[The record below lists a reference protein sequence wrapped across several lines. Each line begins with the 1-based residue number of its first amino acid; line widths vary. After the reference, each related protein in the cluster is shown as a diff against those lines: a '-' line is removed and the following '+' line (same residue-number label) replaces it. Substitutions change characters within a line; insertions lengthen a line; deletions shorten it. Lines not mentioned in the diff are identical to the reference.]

1 MKIGGTF
8 DVRESARRLERDIQE
23 LSRFSGPG
31 PGVTRLSFTP
41 EYRSALG
48 YLEEDFGGICFET
61 YYDPVGNFVASNVPV
76 G

>member
-1 MKIGGTF
+1 MKIGGTS
-8 DVRESARRLERDIQE
+8 DVCESARRLERDIQE

-48 YLEEDFGGICFET
+48 YLEEEFRDIGW
-61 YYDPVGNFVASNVPV
+61 
-76 G
+76 